1 MTADSWLIVGVGV
14 LFLLAVFSG
23 VIADRWQ
30 VRRRRRAAD
39 RLTAL
44 WDDEGYFDA

>member
-30 VRRRRRAAD
+30 ARRRRAAD

-44 WDDEGYFDA
+44 WDDERYFDG

>member
-1 MTADSWLIVGVGV
+1 MDALLIVGVGV

-23 VIADRWQ
+23 AIADR
-30 VRRRRRAAD
+30 VAARRRRRAAD
-39 RLTAL
+39 DLTRL